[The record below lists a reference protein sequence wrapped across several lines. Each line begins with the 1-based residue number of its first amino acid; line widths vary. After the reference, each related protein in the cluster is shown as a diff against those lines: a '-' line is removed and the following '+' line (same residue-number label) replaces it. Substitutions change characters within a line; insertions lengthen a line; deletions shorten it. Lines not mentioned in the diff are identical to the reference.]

1 MQVTSTAPIPL
12 RPDHDSGRASGFDDP
27 QAAGPA
33 RQAAEAFCS
42 RLDAICCGDHG
53 VFSVHRLIGVLPVR
67 SSRYPDGVT
76 TPADSAPELRPSSGS
91 RVVVLVGLI
100 VLSAIALLICAGAMA
115 APIVLF
121 RFRAVEQRQEAERAR
136 QEAQETLRKAAQD
149 AATRQQNAVEPDE
162 LNRTQ
167 PQ

>member
-1 MQVTSTAPIPL
+1 
-12 RPDHDSGRASGFDDP
+12 
-27 QAAGPA
+27 
-33 RQAAEAFCS
+33 
-42 RLDAICCGDHG
+42 
-53 VFSVHRLIGVLPVR
+53 
-67 SSRYPDGVT
+67 
-76 TPADSAPELRPSSGS
+76 
-91 RVVVLVGLI
+91 VVVLVGLI